1 MGGPKPELPSK
12 DLVVNCARL
21 IFEDGMEFRGSY
33 FTDVSDTFGEVV
45 FNTAMGGYQ
54 EVLTDPSYA
63 GQMVVMTY
71 PLIGNY
77 GINPDD
83 VESRGLFLK
92 ALLVKE
98 YIDFPSNFRSTQ
110 SLKFYLNHH
119 GVAGVEGLDTRA
131 ITRHVRSRGAQRALL
146 TPSTEPVTQLVARIS
161 ASPSMVG
168 QNLAAQVTCDQI
180 YVWPMDS
187 RPEFKVAVIDCGVKY
202 NILRHLAKRGC
213 ECHVFPNHV
222 SSDLLLNGGFDGVF
236 LSNGPGDPE
245 VVTDTIA
252 TITQLLGKLP
262 IFGICLGH
270 QLLALALGAKTEK
283 LKFGH
288 HGVNH
293 PVKNLRRGDVE
304 ITSQNHGFSV
314 VPESLPADVEVTH
327 LNLNDHTVEGI
338 RHLRLPAFSV
348 QYHPEAAPGPN
359 DSNYL
364 FDDFIQLM
372 AQFKNNTVQGIQYHV
387 SQ

>member
-1 MGGPKPELPSK
+1 
-12 DLVVNCARL
+12 VNFARL
-21 IFEDGMEFRGSY
+21 IFEDGVEFRGRFFS
-33 FTDVSDTFGEVV
+33 DVSDSFGEVV

-77 GINPDD
+77 GINAQD

-110 SLKFYLNHH
+110 SLKKYLNDH
-119 GVAGVEGLDTRA
+119 GIIGVEGLDTRA
-131 ITRHVRSRGAQRALL
+131 ITRYVRDNGAKRALI
-146 TPSTEPVTQLVARIS
+146 TGSSEPLDQLVARIQ

-168 QNLAAQVTCDQI
+168 QNLAAQVTCETP
-180 YVWPMDS
+180 YVWAMESNPL
-187 RPEFKVAVIDCGVKY
+187 FKVAVIDCGVKY

-222 SSDLLLNGGFDGVF
+222 SAETILSGGFDGLF

-252 TITQLLGKLP
+252 MIKEVLGKLP

-293 PVKNLRRGDVE
+293 PVKNLLKGDVE
-304 ITSQNHGFSV
+304 ITSQNHGFCVKQDSLS
-314 VPESLPADVEVTH
+314 PEVEVTH
-327 LNLNDHTVEGI
+327 LNLNDGTVEGI
-338 RHLRLPAFSV
+338 KHRILPAFSV
-348 QYHPEAAPGPN
+348 QYHPESAPGPS

-364 FDDFIQLM
+364 FDDFIQMM
-372 AQFKNNTVQGIQYHV
+372 AQFKNSPAQRFDTYV
-387 SQ
+387 SR